1 MYVNIGG
8 DVILSD
14 KDIVAV
20 LNAKQMDHSPI
31 NVQLLNDSRHNSK
44 LVTTIESEPRTY
56 IITRSQIYTSHVS
69 AHTIEKRLRGAW
81 NISSKTM
88 SGGETFV

>member
-14 KDIVAV
+14 KDIVAI
-20 LNAKQMDHSPI
+20 LNAKQMDQSPI
-31 NVQLLNDSRHNSK
+31 NVQLLKDTRHNSK

-69 AHTIEKRLRGAW
+69 VRTIEKRSRSTW
-81 NISSKTM
+81 NLSSKIM